1 MLGGNAVLWGHPT
14 KLHYSQI
21 KMSDWPV
28 QMIDLTNDGNYDVV
42 LTISGSAIASLTPD
56 GNENLVNE

>member
-1 MLGGNAVLWGHPT
+1 MWDDPT